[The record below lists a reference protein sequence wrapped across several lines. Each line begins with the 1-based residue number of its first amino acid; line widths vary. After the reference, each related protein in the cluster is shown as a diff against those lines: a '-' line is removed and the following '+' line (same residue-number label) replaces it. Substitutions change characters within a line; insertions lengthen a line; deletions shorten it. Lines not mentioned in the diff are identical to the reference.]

1 MYPPDDDEDYLFK
14 DVTYKPCKFCGTMD
28 YDMADGEPDK
38 QNNFTP
44 RTCDQC
50 NFGDVLNSKTQ
61 IH

>member
-1 MYPPDDDEDYLFK
+1 
-14 DVTYKPCKFCGTMD
+14 MD